1 MSGKKEKETLKQKN
15 ITKWQNQLKD
25 SLNKYK
31 IYRNECRKANV
42 NLRRKILQTNR
53 QNRQEY
59 RKTIKQ
65 TNNKRNNYY

>member
-31 IYRNECRKANV
+31 IYRNEYRKANV